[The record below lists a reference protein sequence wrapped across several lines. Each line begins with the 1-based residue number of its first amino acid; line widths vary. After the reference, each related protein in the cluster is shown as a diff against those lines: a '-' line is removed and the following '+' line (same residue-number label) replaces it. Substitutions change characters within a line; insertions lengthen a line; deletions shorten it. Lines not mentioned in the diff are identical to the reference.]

1 MENREQLRKVYKAYN
16 NKKSNIETRLRNEY
30 IDQGIATIPC
40 NVNSIEDIIS
50 PYSVPGYESLNG
62 SFIEYI
68 SGIVDA
74 VPDYCPIVLSIVGH
88 KFTEEQQ
95 NIIKNT
101 IVDDCAYA
109 LGSVEKENRHHLNIF
124 LLMASGLVLSCIL
137 LAVLKWQESIQM
149 ELLFV
154 LFWFCAD
161 VFVDYLLIEGSQL
174 KKQRIRAARLACL
187 KVEFSEEYDD
197 RDYSEHEVE
206 EILSEQYQE
215 T

>member
-74 VPDYCPIVLSIVGH
+74 VPDYCPIVLSIVG
-88 KFTEEQQ
+88 
-95 NIIKNT
+95 
-101 IVDDCAYA
+101 A
-109 LGSVEKENRHHLNIF
+109 
-124 LLMASGLVLSCIL
+124 
-137 LAVLKWQESIQM
+137 
-149 ELLFV
+149 
-154 LFWFCAD
+154 
-161 VFVDYLLIEGSQL
+161 
-174 KKQRIRAARLACL
+174 
-187 KVEFSEEYDD
+187 
-197 RDYSEHEVE
+197 
-206 EILSEQYQE
+206 
-215 T
+215 